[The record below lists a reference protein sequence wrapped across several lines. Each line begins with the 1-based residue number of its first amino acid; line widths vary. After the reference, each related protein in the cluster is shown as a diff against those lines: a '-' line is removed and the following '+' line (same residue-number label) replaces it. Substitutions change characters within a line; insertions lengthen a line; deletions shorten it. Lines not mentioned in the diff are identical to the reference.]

1 MPAGREQL
9 GDNAVMG
16 LQKLL
21 VVASLGICLAS
32 GAASAQQAKVWRI
45 GFIDS
50 AARSESLD
58 ALRQGMRDLGYV
70 EGRNIQYEVR
80 HAGGKFDVLPE
91 LAADLVKRKVD
102 VIVTGGTPATRAA
115 RHATNDIPIV
125 MVFTGDP
132 VETGLVASFARPG
145 ANVTGISNV
154 NVEINPKRVDLLLK
168 ALPKVARV
176 GALLNSANP
185 TYSTNRASLEGAA
198 RKAKITLHVVTAE
211 AEAGFEGAFAKL
223 GRLNVQALIVQTDSL
238 YISHAAKIAK
248 LATNAR
254 LPIMGPRELVTEG
267 GLMSYQPNRVATY
280 RRAATYVDR
289 IFKGGRPAEMPVELP
304 TKFDLTLNLKAAKA
318 LGISLPRDLVSLA
331 DEVIQ

>member
-1 MPAGREQL
+1 
-9 GDNAVMG
+9 MG
-16 LQKLL
+16 LHKLL
-21 VVASLGICLAS
+21 VAASLGICLAS
-32 GAASAQQAKVWRI
+32 GAASAQQAKVWRV
-45 GFIDS
+45 GFIDT
-50 AARSESLD
+50 AARGESFD
-58 ALRQGMRDLGYV
+58 ALRQGMRDLGYI
-70 EGRNIQYEVR
+70 EGRSIQYEAR
-80 HAGGKFDVLPE
+80 HADAKLDVLAE
-91 LAADLVKRKVD
+91 LAADLVRGKVD

-115 RHATNDIPIV
+115 RRATRDIPIV

-132 VETGLVASFARPG
+132 VGTGLVASFARPG

-154 NVEINPKRVDLLLK
+154 NVEINPKRVDLLLT

-176 GALLNSANP
+176 GALLNSGNP
-185 TYSTNRASLEGAA
+185 TYSANRASLEDAA

-211 AEAGFEGAFAKL
+211 AAADFEGAFAKL
-223 GRLNVQALIVQTDSL
+223 GQLNVRALIVQTDSV
-238 YISHAAKIAK
+238 YISHAAKITK

-267 GLMSYQPNRVATY
+267 GLMSYQPNRAASY
-280 RRAATYVDR
+280 RHAAVYVDR

-304 TKFDLTLNLKAAKA
+304 TKFDLTINLKAANA

>member
-1 MPAGREQL
+1 MRLRNLFA
-9 GDNAVMG
+9 AV
-16 LQKLL
+16 
-21 VVASLGICLAS
+21 SLGIFVVCGTAF
-32 GAASAQQAKVWRI
+32 AQQAKVWRV
-45 GFIDS
+45 GFMDTAAVSDS
-50 AARSESLD
+50 LES
-58 ALRQGMRDLGYV
+58 LRQGMRDLDYA
-70 EGRNIQYEVR
+70 EGRNVHYEVR
-80 HAGGKFDVLPE
+80 WGAGNFNALPE
-91 LAADLVKRKVD
+91 LAADLVKRRVD

-115 RHATNDIPIV
+115 QRATKEIPIV

-132 VETGLVASFARPG
+132 VGTGLVASFARPG

-168 ALPKVARV
+168 ALPKLARV
-176 GALLNSANP
+176 GVLLNSANP
-185 TYSTNRASLEGAA
+185 TYSANRASLEGAA

-211 AEAGFEGAFAKL
+211 AAADFEGAFAKL

-267 GLMSYQPNRVATY
+267 GFMSYAPNRAATY

-304 TKFDLTLNLKAAKA
+304 TKFDLTINLKSAKT